1 MSAEMSF
8 VFVHLA
14 IDRLLCC
21 CAVALLA
28 FLLVVLVPRVIARSF
43 IILIKNILDISISKR
58 DR

>member
-1 MSAEMSF
+1 MSF